1 MEAAGFLFIFCKRL
15 YFVLVVHGIKFGIN
29 YPSLLNPEQEVGFF
43 FFFFLVCCFFS
54 SLFFICAPKLDHV
67 KCVCVTYVLA
77 FRQ

>member
-43 FFFFLVCCFFS
+43 FFFFSL
-54 SLFFICAPKLDHV
+54 LFFLFPLFHM
-67 KCVCVTYVLA
+67 
-77 FRQ
+77 RS